1 MTNQHEAARQ
11 AAEALAA
18 QADRFMRAAQVL
30 TRMVMRLSALD
41 DPVKLV
47 TSIAKYQHSALPEP
61 DFVSDVA
68 AMLEGAK
75 SPEWREA
82 RAKQRQAAVRHKL
95 EWQLSSAEQ
104 PVTDLPDWG
113 RSMVLRIAR
122 EKCDILSAA
131 VAAIERGRDGDGEIL
146 HHLTNYMAGRYGVF
160 SLRHALEKAGMAPG
174 QSNVIRLSAYRG
186 DGSAA

>member
-1 MTNQHEAARQ
+1 MTDSREAARQ

-47 TSIAKYQHSALPEP
+47 TSIAKYQHAALPEP

-131 VAAIERGRDGDGEIL
+131 VAAIERGRDDGNIL
-146 HHLTNYMAGRYGVF
+146 HHLTNYMMGKYGV
-160 SLRHALEKAGMAPG
+160 SSIRDALDEAGVAPG
-174 QSNVIRLSAYRG
+174 QSNVVPLIPQRRRP
-186 DGSAA
+186 